1 MKAMNILVDRKAR
14 TLEREVSLR
23 ASQWG
28 NPLPGT
34 AFRAWWIRFLEM
46 ADVKPGARVLDIAC
60 GTAGMALHLLRLV
73 EPGGRIVCLSFTEAQ
88 MERLRAEARLF
99 GLAIE
104 SKIEWRM
111 ATAPRL
117 PFEDAQ
123 FDVIS
128 CAAGVR
134 HLNVPH
140 FAREAHRVLATQG
153 RLILTERL
161 LQGTSYDPLLLKMR
175 WAFYRYLRRDPGE
188 ADATLYTAD
197 HLAEL
202 LRAAGFAQVFI
213 RGLERP
219 RFRWWPILSLVR
231 AWKAS

>member
-1 MKAMNILVDRKAR
+1 MGPRV
-14 TLEREVSLR
+14 LERTVSPR
-23 ASQWG
+23 GGRQG
-28 NPLPGT
+28 DPLFGT

-46 ADVKPGARVLDIAC
+46 ADLGPGARVLDIAGRAT
-60 GTAGMALHLLRLV
+60 GTALHLWRLV
-73 EPGGRIVCLSFTEAQ
+73 EPGGRIVCLSFTEEQ
-88 MERLRAEARLF
+88 QERLRAEARAF

-104 SKIEWRM
+104 SKIEWRV

-117 PFEDAQ
+117 PFDDGQ

-134 HLNVPH
+134 HVNVPH
-140 FAREAHRVLATQG
+140 FAREAYRVLAAGG
-153 RLILTERL
+153 RLVVTERL
-161 LQGTSYDPLLLKMR
+161 LQGTPGDRIFLKAR
-175 WAFYRYLRRDPGE
+175 RAFYRYIRRDPEE
-188 ADATLYTAD
+188 ADAVFQTAD

-219 RFRWWPILSLVR
+219 RFRGWPVLSLVR
-231 AWKAS
+231 AWKGASG

>member
-1 MKAMNILVDRKAR
+1 MIVDRKGQ
-14 TLEREVSLR
+14 TPEREVSLR
-23 ASQWG
+23 GSQWDD
-28 NPLPGT
+28 PLSGA

-46 ADVKPGARVLDIAC
+46 ANVKPGARVLDIAW

-73 EPGGRIVCLSFTEAQ
+73 EPGGRIVCLSPTAAQ
-88 MERLRAEARLF
+88 MERLRAEARSF

-104 SKIEWRM
+104 SKIEWRV

-123 FDVIS
+123 FDVIN

-140 FAREAHRVLATQG
+140 FAREAHRVLAARG

-161 LQGTSYDPLLLKMR
+161 LQGTSYDSLLLKMR
-175 WAFYRYLRRDPGE
+175 RAFYRHIRRDPEE
-188 ADATLYTAD
+188 ASAVFYTAD

-202 LRAAGFAQVFI
+202 LRAAGFTQVFI

-219 RFRWWPILSLVR
+219 RFRWWPVLSLVR